1 MLKLIF
7 LIEVATQ
14 MVLHLFGYFLKHW
27 TSRRFKL
34 ERRHE
39 SREAVD
45 GNIEFRYVFPKTLKE
60 GNNRF
65 NEIEKRCL

>member
-7 LIEVATQ
+7 LIEIATQ
-14 MVLHLFGYFLKHW
+14 MVLHLFGSLKHW

-39 SREAVD
+39 GREAVD
-45 GNIEFRYVFPKTLKE
+45 GNIEFRYVFPKPLNE
-60 GNNRF
+60 GNNKF
-65 NEIEKRCL
+65 SKIEKRCL